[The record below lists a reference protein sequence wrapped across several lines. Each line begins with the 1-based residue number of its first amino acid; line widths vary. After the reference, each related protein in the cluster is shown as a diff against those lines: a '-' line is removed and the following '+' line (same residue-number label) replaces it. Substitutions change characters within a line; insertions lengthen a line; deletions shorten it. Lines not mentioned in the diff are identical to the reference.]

1 MKEQKQDKQSVPAEL
16 HEESWNFSTSGIHLQ
31 ETKIRETVAVGS
43 GKGDKAFPTDKE
55 LLTPI

>member
-1 MKEQKQDKQSVPAEL
+1 MKKAETSPLQGSIYKKQIK
-16 HEESWNFSTSGIHLQ
+16 
-31 ETKIRETVAVGS
+31 ETVAVGS